1 MATEPDQNYDFDEAC
16 RFVIKLG
23 MAAHRYGSN
32 SARLEAFLLRARKAL
47 GFRSAFRSRPSEIV
61 FAFQEPEDGWQRT
74 HLTTMPGTGLELA
87 RLAKVGELVDAVAG
101 GEVSVPDA
109 KTRLDEI
116 EKTPVPPQ
124 NPVDRTIVDVSTLEV
139 RLAYPDT
146 SPAVRPARD
155 RQIEPEAAMRAR
167 AREIA
172 LLGCA
177 RR

>member
-1 MATEPDQNYDFDEAC
+1 LPGSISD
-16 RFVIKLG
+16 R
-23 MAAHRYGSN
+23 AA
-32 SARLEAFLLRARKAL
+32 A
-47 GFRSAFRSRPSEIV
+47 PV
-61 FAFQEPEDGWQRT
+61 
-74 HLTTMPGTGLELA
+74 HL
-87 RLAKVGELVDAVAG
+87 D
-101 GEVSVPDA
+101 
-109 KTRLDEI
+109 
-116 EKTPVPPQ
+116 PVPPQ
-124 NPVDRTIVDVSTLEV
+124 NPVDPTIVDVSTLEV